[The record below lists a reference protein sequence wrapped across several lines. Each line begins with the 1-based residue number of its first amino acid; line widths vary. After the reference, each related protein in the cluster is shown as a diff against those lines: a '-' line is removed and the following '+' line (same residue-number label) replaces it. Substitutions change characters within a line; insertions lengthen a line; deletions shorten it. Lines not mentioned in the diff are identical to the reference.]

1 LFFRS
6 PSSLK
11 SHPPEPVDPRAALLL
26 LLAMLAVAVAAP
38 PDLRLLLPAFI
49 IAAAAWRY
57 SVHRALLR
65 RLLLIVPMSI
75 GIALYLLFRSADMQP
90 MSQPGI
96 VGFTPE
102 RLSAS
107 ISVLSRLL
115 LISAASLLF
124 GLVVPVRSL
133 VAAMRALHI
142 PSTVVSVAWMTDRFF
157 SVLLADASRM
167 LDAVRARS
175 IRLSLPMRISV
186 ASRMSA
192 AFLTRAVFRSER
204 LGDALLARGFD
215 GRVPSDLALRWRGR
229 DMIVCLCAMLLLI
242 LIWIPW

>member
-1 LFFRS
+1 MKF
-6 PSSLK
+6 
-11 SHPPEPVDPRAALLL
+11 HPPETVDPRAALLL
-26 LLAMLAVAVAAP
+26 LLAMLAVALAAP
-38 PDLRLLLPAFI
+38 ADLRLLLPAFI

-57 SVHRALLR
+57 SLHRALLR
-65 RLLLIVPMSI
+65 RLLLILPMSL
-75 GIALYLLFRSADMQP
+75 GIALYLLYGPGDTQP
-90 MSQPGI
+90 VSQPGI
-96 VGFTPE
+96 MGFTPE

-124 GLVVPVRSL
+124 GLVIPMRSI
-133 VAAMRALHI
+133 VAALRALHI

-157 SVLLADASRM
+157 SILLADSTRM

-175 IRLSLPMRISV
+175 IRLSLPMRLSV
-186 ASRMSA
+186 ASRMSV

-215 GRVPSDLALRWRGR
+215 GRVPSDLKLRWRSR
-229 DMIVCLCAMLLLI
+229 DTTACLIGMLFLI
-242 LIWIPW
+242 LIWLP